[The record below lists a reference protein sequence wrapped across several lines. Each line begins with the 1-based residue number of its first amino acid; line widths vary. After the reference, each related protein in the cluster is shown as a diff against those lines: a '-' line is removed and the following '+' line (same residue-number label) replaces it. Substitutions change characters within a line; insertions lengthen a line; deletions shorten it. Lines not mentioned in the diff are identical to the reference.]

1 MYMHLQCFC
10 MESIR
15 IYMYL
20 HRCICIH
27 IDSYKFLL
35 NCSNLGWIY
44 VDLHGNVLKR
54 PRQTESANTCRAVQW
69 RRRKCLKF
77 YERCAIRL
85 NGGAGDHR
93 ELVRSRDLSD
103 DGGIVFVNEDDDDS
117 GVTGILRLR
126 VFDFSGDDEG
136 QASVAAAPVYCGA
149 IRK

>member
-1 MYMHLQCFC
+1 MGWGVNSRCHNLSPRHSSTSSLLVSRIIAIAGD
-10 MESIR
+10 ENETASSIAA
-15 IYMYL
+15 
-20 HRCICIH
+20 
-27 IDSYKFLL
+27 LL
-35 NCSNLGWIY
+35 GAPEKDGL
-44 VDLHGNVLKR
+44 L
-54 PRQTESANTCRAVQW
+54 ETCRAVQW

-85 NGGAGDHR
+85 NGGAGEHR